1 MKKEYFTA
9 CTEETVA
16 LGRAIGE
23 YALRSGR
30 RRLFIAYRGEM
41 GVGKTALTR
50 GFVSAVSPSAA
61 VRSPT
66 FSVVNEYRGGAVP
79 VFHFDAYR
87 IEDSDDLASIGY
99 DDYLAADAFILC
111 EWSESIAEDIPHD
124 ALTLTILRGENEGD
138 RHIILEGVGY
148 EDIMP

>member
-1 MKKEYFTA
+1 MKKEYITKS
-9 CTEETVA
+9 TEETVA
-16 LGRAIGE
+16 LGRALGE
-23 YALRSGR
+23 RVLASGR
-30 RRLFIAYRGEM
+30 RRLFIAFRGEM

-50 GFVSAVSPSAA
+50 GFVSAIAPSAA

-99 DDYLAADAFILC
+99 DDYLATDAYILC
-111 EWSESIAEDIPHD
+111 EWSESIAEDIPQD
-124 ALTLTILRGENEGD
+124 ALLLTILRGENED
-138 RHIILEGVGY
+138 TRHMTLEGDGY